1 MSVKDI
7 SLGLCSWISLF
18 NVDSGEKIADIN
30 SDSVSITMESEF
42 ETYYAKDKNGNKLC
56 SFTRQKSK
64 TVTLEFEPSVNKNKI
79 DCIFGIDKSNVP
91 DEFSLQIPIKI
102 QNRKHRKKRINK
114 KWTKRYG
121 YQYKYIDIGKYNIKS
136 NGKDEIVMAKKT

>member
-1 MSVKDI
+1 MPVKDI

-42 ETYYAKDKNGNKLC
+42 ETDYAKDKNGNKLC

-91 DEFSLQIPIKI
+91 DEFSLQISIKI

-114 KWTKRYG
+114 KWAKRYG